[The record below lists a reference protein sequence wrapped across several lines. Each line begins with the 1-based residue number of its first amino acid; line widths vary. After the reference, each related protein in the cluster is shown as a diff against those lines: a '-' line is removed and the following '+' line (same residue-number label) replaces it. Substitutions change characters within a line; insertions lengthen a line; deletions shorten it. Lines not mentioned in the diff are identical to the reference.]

1 MFGVNDT
8 DGERVYLD
16 SVKVFEQMTNMMP
29 LEETGLYF
37 HDEVEVGNGVSVITD
52 ERVSLGSPENTAK
65 TYHKV
70 VEVVELN
77 ELEMQEANKA
87 RLLLKKLF
95 EVFFKGKKGLVIYT
109 MFIGLCIGLDIA
121 TKDWFGLLLNI
132 SLIFLWDS
140 PIKFAKEVKKIFTSS
155 KKREELSEELKELGI
170 SSTLQNVSSKDS
182 VQLYYKP
189 RIGR

>member
-29 LEETGLYF
+29 LEDTGLYF
-37 HDEVEVGNGVSVITD
+37 HDEVEVGDGVSVITD